1 MYIQNTY
8 RITIFIKTLPF
19 FYLDYYDWLIVGPKA
34 EYAFLGSP
42 LLTGGGRRRQAAA
55 QARPHQPRDKGGP
68 GGGPGELRGV
78 GRVGVGGWRRPNLFL
93 SFSLSLSPLS
103 LL

>member
-55 QARPHQPRDKGGP
+55 QARPHQPRDKGGS
-68 GGGPGELRGV
+68 GGGRRGNFEGWAVLVLVDGEDQI
-78 GRVGVGGWRRPNLFL
+78 
-93 SFSLSLSPLS
+93 SFSPSLSLLS
-103 LL
+103 LTLL